1 VIKKYSL
8 NIDFYYIMYM
18 GLTCQLQEIREL
30 SYKLFDVLV
39 NERDDFLRLVQEREG
54 VNTPIEFYYKVLIDA
69 VSNDEK
75 MLDYLPVL
83 VKPIVSYFEGRP
95 VDYGALTYIIIFL
108 SKPSSTRDEYSLLFE
123 KALFD

>member
-1 VIKKYSL
+1 
-8 NIDFYYIMYM
+8 MEP
-18 GLTCQLQEIREL
+18 TCQLQEIREL

-39 NERDDFLRLVQEREG
+39 SERDDFLRLVQEREG
-54 VNTPIEFYYKVLIDA
+54 VNTPIEFYYRVLIDA

-83 VKPIVSYFEGRP
+83 VKPIVSYFEGKP

-108 SKPSSTRDEYSLLFE
+108 SKPSSTRDEYSLLLE